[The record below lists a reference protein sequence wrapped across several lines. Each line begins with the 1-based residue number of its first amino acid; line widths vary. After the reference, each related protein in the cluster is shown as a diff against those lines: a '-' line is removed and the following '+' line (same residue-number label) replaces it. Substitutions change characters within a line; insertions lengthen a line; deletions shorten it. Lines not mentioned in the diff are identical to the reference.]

1 MGIFAKIRRNF
12 PFSSSPYCIYS
23 NPDVNMYMASHLK
36 TGNEGETLAAAY
48 FTEMG
53 YQLLHRNWRCGKSE
67 IDIIA
72 SRSGTIHFIEVK
84 TRTSFVF
91 GFPEEKA
98 DKKKLKN
105 MIDGSVEFLRRNP
118 QWKKVQFDVLAIN
131 LDETSSP
138 KFFLIEDVYL

>member
-12 PFSSSPYCIYS
+12 SFWSLPYCIYS
-23 NPDVNMYMASHLK
+23 NPVVNYCMSSHLK

-53 YQLLHRNWRCGKSE
+53 YIIQCRNWRCGKFE

-72 SRSGTIHFIEVK
+72 AKAGILHFIEVK

-98 DKKKLKN
+98 DKKKLKL
-105 MIDGSVEFLRRNP
+105 MIDGSVEFLLQNP
-118 QWKKVQFDVLAIN
+118 QWKRVQFDVLAIN
-131 LDETSSP
+131 LDKRNSP
-138 KFFLIEDVYL
+138 KFFLLEDVYL